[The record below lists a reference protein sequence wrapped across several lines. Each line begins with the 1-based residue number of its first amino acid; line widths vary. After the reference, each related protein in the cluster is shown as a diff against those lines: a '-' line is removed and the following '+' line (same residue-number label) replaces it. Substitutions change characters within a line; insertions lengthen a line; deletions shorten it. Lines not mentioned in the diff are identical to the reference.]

1 MRVIHEIIL
10 PVSDGSVNQTSLP
23 ALLAHAWGYS
33 IQAIITGTLAGS
45 IKLQGSCDPAPD
57 ANFSAANYPVVNWT
71 DISGST
77 QTVSGV
83 GSITWDVSRSAYSWV
98 RVVYTAAS
106 GTGTISE
113 QIFTKGF

>member
-1 MRVIHEIIL
+1 MRVVHELIMPI
-10 PVSDGSVNQTSLP
+10 SDGSINQNSLP

-33 IQAIITGTLAGS
+33 IQAIITSTVTGS
-45 IKLQGSCDPAPD
+45 IKLQGSSDPVPD
-57 ANFSAANYPVVNWT
+57 ANFSAANFPVVNWT

-77 QTVSGV
+77 QSVTGA

-106 GTGTISE
+106 GTGNISA